1 MRLKVLNENAT
12 MIDQYYLAEP
22 GLSLLLEEGDIRL
35 IFDTGYSGLFVTNA
49 EAMAEDISSPT
60 AIILSHGHDDHSAG
74 LRHWLARFGSSQKPT
89 TRPALVAHPQAF
101 NPKRDGNLAIGSPLS
116 LEELSPHFT
125 LRLST
130 EPLKLSPR
138 FVFLGE
144 IPRTNPFESREPI
157 GETLTDPTTPG
168 GVPGTFGTASTP
180 DWTPDYLS
188 DDSAL
193 VYKGDD
199 GLVIITGC
207 SHAGIVNIVEYAIK
221 VCGDTRINDIIGGF
235 HLLAASPT
243 RLDFTRER
251 LAALSPRAVHPC
263 HCTDLAARIHL
274 ASTLLVK
281 ELGVGMELR
290 YH

>member
-1 MRLKVLNENAT
+1 MRLKVLNENTT

-22 GLSLLLEEGDIRL
+22 GLSLLLEDGDIQL
-35 IFDTGYSGLFVTNA
+35 IFDTGYSGIFITNA
-49 EAMAEDISSPT
+49 QAMAEDISSPT

-74 LRHWLARFGSSQKPT
+74 LAHWLARFGSGQKPDAC
-89 TRPALVAHPQAF
+89 PVLVAHPRAF
-101 NPKRDGNLAIGSPLS
+101 NLKRDGNLPIGSPLS
-116 LEELSPHFT
+116 LKELGCHFS
-125 LRLST
+125 LRLSAG
-130 EPLKLSPR
+130 PLELSPR

-144 IPRTNPFESREPI
+144 IPRTNTHEGLEPI
-157 GETLTDPTTPG
+157 GEA
-168 GVPGTFGTASTP
+168 ASTP
-180 DWTPDYLS
+180 EGIPGTSIPENWSPDYLA

-207 SHAGIVNIVEYAIK
+207 SHSGIVNIVEYAIK
-221 VCGDTRINDIIGGF
+221 ICGDTRINDIIGGF
-235 HLLAASPT
+235 HLLDAPPA

-251 LAALSPRAVHPC
+251 LAALAPRTVHPC

-274 ASTLLVK
+274 ASALPVK

-290 YH
+290 YF